1 MTATKPILAVWLIFT
16 QKEAL
21 ISLVDA
27 PNIVIDNRKTTIKD
41 YLPNVSAMS
50 EAPAC
55 TIFGASTKLINASF
69 CVNISHTARIG
80 FVAVI
85 AALCYILI
93 SVAYSNTTIPWMF
106 NVALSASIFSG
117 IS

>member
-27 PNIVIDNRKTTIKD
+27 PNIVIDNRKSPIKD

-55 TIFGASTKLINASF
+55 TKTNTLLLMKPTMNKAKKYRPLFWSMLAFKDYYNFFSF
-69 CVNISHTARIG
+69 FPSKET
-80 FVAVI
+80 
-85 AALCYILI
+85 
-93 SVAYSNTTIPWMF
+93 
-106 NVALSASIFSG
+106 
-117 IS
+117 